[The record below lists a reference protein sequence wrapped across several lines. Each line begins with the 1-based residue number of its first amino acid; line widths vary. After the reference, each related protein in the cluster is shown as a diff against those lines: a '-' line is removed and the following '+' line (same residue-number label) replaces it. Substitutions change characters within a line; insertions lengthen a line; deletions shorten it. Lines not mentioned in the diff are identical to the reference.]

1 MVDSLVSSKKMQKDR
16 KDQTKPLL
24 SIPDPRAKKILID
37 RRNALKRGFRPE
49 ESESQR
55 CPNCLYKYFKC
66 IC

>member
-1 MVDSLVSSKKMQKDR
+1 MVDSLVSSTPKKNLNDR
-16 KDQTKPLL
+16 KDQI
-24 SIPDPRAKKILID
+24 SIPDSRAKKILIH